1 MSSSEANLIP
11 ANNSVAIEDVY
22 NNNDKIPATNDKIF
36 IPYKRDCPDS
46 TVVIIGDSTLN
57 GIMQERLSRKR
68 RAVRVHN
75 FCCTAVDDMKHH
87 IRLFRKEFKL
97 RHNSR

>member
-1 MSSSEANLIP
+1 MLWQQKSDPIAT
-11 ANNSVAIEDVY
+11 
-22 NNNDKIPATNDKIF
+22 NNNTKTKEAQGK
-36 IPYKRDCPDS
+36 CPDS

-57 GIMQERLSRKR
+57 GIMQEGLSRKR

-75 FCCTAVDDMKHH
+75 FCCAAVDDMKHH
-87 IRLFRKEFKL
+87 IRLLRKEFKL